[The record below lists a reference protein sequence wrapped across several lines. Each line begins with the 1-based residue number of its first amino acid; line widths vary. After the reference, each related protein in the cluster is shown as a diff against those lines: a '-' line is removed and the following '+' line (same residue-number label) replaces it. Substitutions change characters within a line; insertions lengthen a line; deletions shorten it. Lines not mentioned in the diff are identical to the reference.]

1 MSVPVV
7 VKKIC
12 CLGAGYVGGPT
23 CSVIASKCPDIQVC
37 VVCSTYAA
45 HHSRVLISLSLSLSL
60 SLTLSLSLSLFLSLS
75 LSFSLSLSLSQVTVV
90 DLSQPRIDA
99 WNSDTLPIYEPG
111 LTDIVKEVRG
121 KNLFFT
127 TDTDTAI
134 IEADLIFISVNTPTK
149 TFGVGKGRAPDL
161 KFVESA
167 ARKIAEIAKQPKIVV
182 EKSTVP
188 VKAADSIK
196 KIFSYCAPHVPFQ
209 VRELLQ
215 HQTL

>member
-1 MSVPVV
+1 M
-7 VKKIC
+7 
-12 CLGAGYVGGPT
+12 
-23 CSVIASKCPDIQVC
+23 
-37 VVCSTYAA
+37 
-45 HHSRVLISLSLSLSL
+45 H
-60 SLTLSLSLSLFLSLS
+60 
-75 LSFSLSLSLSQVTVV
+75 FSPPQVTVV
-90 DLSQPRIDA
+90 DLSQPCIDA

-111 LTDIVKEVRG
+111 LQEIVEKFRG

-167 ARKIAEIAKQPKIVV
+167 ARKIAEIAKQPKIVM

-209 VRELLQ
+209 VGEILHTVL
-215 HQTL
+215 

>member
-1 MSVPVV
+1 M
-7 VKKIC
+7 
-12 CLGAGYVGGPT
+12 
-23 CSVIASKCPDIQVC
+23 
-37 VVCSTYAA
+37 
-45 HHSRVLISLSLSLSL
+45 
-60 SLTLSLSLSLFLSLS
+60 
-75 LSFSLSLSLSQVTVV
+75 V

-99 WNSDTLPIYEPG
+99 WNSDTLPIFEPG
-111 LTDIVKEVRG
+111 LKEIVSSVRG
-121 KNLFFT
+121 KNLFFST
-127 TDTDTAI
+127 NVDAAI

-167 ARKIAEIAKQPKIVV
+167 ARKIAEISKQPKIVV

-209 VRELLQ
+209 VLSNPEFLAEGTAINDLLRPDRVLIGGEESEGGRCAIEALSQ
-215 HQTL
+215 VRV

>member
-1 MSVPVV
+1 M
-7 VKKIC
+7 
-12 CLGAGYVGGPT
+12 
-23 CSVIASKCPDIQVC
+23 
-37 VVCSTYAA
+37 
-45 HHSRVLISLSLSLSL
+45 
-60 SLTLSLSLSLFLSLS
+60 
-75 LSFSLSLSLSQVTVV
+75 

-111 LTDIVKEVRG
+111 LQEIVNKVRG

-209 VRELLQ
+209 VYTVCYWYNYIDTVEM
-215 HQTL
+215 TNGGIVENIDII

>member
-1 MSVPVV
+1 M
-7 VKKIC
+7 
-12 CLGAGYVGGPT
+12 
-23 CSVIASKCPDIQVC
+23 
-37 VVCSTYAA
+37 
-45 HHSRVLISLSLSLSL
+45 
-60 SLTLSLSLSLFLSLS
+60 
-75 LSFSLSLSLSQVTVV
+75 V

-99 WNSDTLPIYEPG
+99 WNSDTLPIFEPG
-111 LTDIVKEVRG
+111 LKEIVSSVRG
-121 KNLFFT
+121 KNLFFST
-127 TDTDTAI
+127 NVDAAI

-167 ARKIAEIAKQPKIVV
+167 ARKIAEISKQPKIVV

-209 VRELLQ
+209 VLSNPEFLAEGTAISDLLRPDRVLIGGEESEGGRCAIEALSQ
-215 HQTL
+215 VRV

>member
-1 MSVPVV
+1 MSEPVV

-12 CLGAGYVGGPT
+12 CIGAGYVGGPT
-23 CSVIASKCPDIQVC
+23 CSVIACKCPDI
-37 VVCSTYAA
+37 
-45 HHSRVLISLSLSLSL
+45 
-60 SLTLSLSLSLFLSLS
+60 
-75 LSFSLSLSLSQVTVV
+75 QVTVV

-99 WNSDTLPIYEPG
+99 WNSDNLPIYEPG
-111 LTDIVKEVRG
+111 LQEIVEKVRG
-121 KNLFFT
+121 TNLFFT
-127 TDTDTAI
+127 TDTETAI

-209 VRELLQ
+209 VLSNPEFLAEGTAIKDLLHPDRVLIGGEESEGGRVAVDALSQ
-215 HQTL
+215 VSESER